1 MITVEP
7 VTTGV
12 AERLLASEL
21 DSEVVLT
28 GTLVNGVVASLGGEV
43 GMLVPSPVVADEVT
57 SVEVITGVLESTG
70 VVEKVLASVLAT
82 CVVPTVILVNGV
94 FP

>member
-1 MITVEP
+1 MS
-7 VTTGV
+7 TGLV
-12 AERLLASEL
+12 PCMLASEL
-21 DSEVVLT
+21 DSGVVLM
-28 GTLVNGVVASLGGEV
+28 GILVNGVLPSLGGDV
-43 GMLVPSPVVADEVT
+43 GMVVPLPVVADELT